1 MNQGAQGYGNK
12 DPVEPT
18 PRSTRHGALR
28 GQARCLPIKELTV
41 RIIQIMPAVDWY
53 FKHDATV
60 WNVAAFGLT
69 DEGQTI
75 GMVGGQ
81 RWYAKNCPD

>member
-1 MNQGAQGYGNK
+1 M
-12 DPVEPT
+12 
-18 PRSTRHGALR
+18 
-28 GQARCLPIKELTV
+28 

-69 DEGQTI
+69 DEGE
-75 GMVGGQ
+75 
-81 RWYAKNCPD
+81 

>member
-1 MNQGAQGYGNK
+1 M
-12 DPVEPT
+12 
-18 PRSTRHGALR
+18 
-28 GQARCLPIKELTV
+28 

-69 DEGQTI
+69 DEGEPM
-75 GMVGGQ
+75 GLVGAGNDGTLKPVPTRTDGVYLHRRQLTDDETQAADKQ
-81 RWYAKNCPD
+81 R